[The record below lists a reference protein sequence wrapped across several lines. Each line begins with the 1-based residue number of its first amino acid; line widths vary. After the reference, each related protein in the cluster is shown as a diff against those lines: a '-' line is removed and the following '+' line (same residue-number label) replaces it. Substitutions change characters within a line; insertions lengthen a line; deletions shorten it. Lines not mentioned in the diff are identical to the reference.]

1 MRHNNKLVLVV
12 VALLVVGLAMTGCA
26 RKKTKTASGGG
37 ASLQK
42 VHFDFDKYN
51 IKSEF
56 EGALKGNADW
66 MNGNKKSTV
75 VIEGHCDERG
85 TAEYNIALG
94 DRRAKAAKN
103 YMSNLGVGA
112 DRMSTISYGKEK
124 PVCTQSNESCWW
136 QNRRDEFVGK

>member
-12 VALLVVGLAMTGCA
+12 VALLVVGLAMAGCA
-26 RKKTKTASGGG
+26 RKKTTTAQGTG
-37 ASLQK
+37 ANLQK
-42 VHFDFDKYN
+42 IHFDFDKYN

-56 EGALKGNADW
+56 EGTLKGNAEW

-94 DRRAKAAKN
+94 DRRAKSAKN
-103 YMSNLGVGA
+103 YMQNLGVGT